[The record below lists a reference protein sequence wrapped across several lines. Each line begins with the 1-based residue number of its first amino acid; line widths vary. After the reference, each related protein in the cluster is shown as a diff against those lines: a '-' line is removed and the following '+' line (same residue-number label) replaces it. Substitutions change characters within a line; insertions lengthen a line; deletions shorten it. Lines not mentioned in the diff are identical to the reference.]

1 MTILDIILTGQKWN
15 TGTLE
20 QLNAGIT
27 GVMEWWN
34 DGFQIF
40 TQHSILPVFES
51 PVYFFSFS
59 FSAANSFSG
68 VIGNSLILTPTAS

>member
-1 MTILDIILTGQKWN
+1 MTILDKILTGQKWII
-15 TGTLE
+15 GTLE
-20 QLNAGIT
+20 KWNAGIT

-40 TQHSILPVFES
+40 TQHSIFLIFQS

-59 FSAANSFSG
+59 FIAANSFSG